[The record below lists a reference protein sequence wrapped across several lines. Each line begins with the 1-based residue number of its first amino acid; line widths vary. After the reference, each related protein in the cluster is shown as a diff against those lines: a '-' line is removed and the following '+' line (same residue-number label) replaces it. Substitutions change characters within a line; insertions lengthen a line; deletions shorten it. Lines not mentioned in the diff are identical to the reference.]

1 MARVLIV
8 DDEATDLLLM
18 KSVVEESGHE
28 VFVAS
33 DGEEAF
39 KVHLRK
45 GVQIVVTDLHM
56 PGVDGIEFIEALQ
69 ALYPEV
75 RIIVVSGKDQDSLDK
90 ARVKGAFMAF
100 SKPVDPHELAQAVA
114 RATLL

>member
-8 DDEATDLLLM
+8 DDEATDLASLR
-18 KSVVEESGHE
+18 SIVEEAGHE
-28 VFVAS
+28 VYVAS

-39 KVHLRK
+39 KIHLRK
-45 GVQIVVTDLHM
+45 GVQVVVTDLQM
-56 PGVDGIEFIEALQ
+56 PGVDGLEFIDALQ

-75 RIIVVSGKDQDSLDK
+75 RIIVVSGKDRDSLDE
-90 ARVKGAFMAF
+90 ARQRGAFMAF
-100 SKPVDPHELAQAVA
+100 SKPIDPHELAQAVA

>member
-8 DDEATDLLLM
+8 DDEATELALL
-18 KSVVEESGHE
+18 KSVVEGSGHE
-28 VFVAS
+28 VFLAS

-56 PGVDGIEFIEALQ
+56 PGVDGLEFIEALQ

-90 ARVKGAFMAF
+90 ARLKGAFMAF
-100 SKPVDPHELAQAVA
+100 SKPIDPHELAQAVA

>member
-8 DDEATDLLLM
+8 DDDAVELAWLR
-18 KSVVEESGHE
+18 SVVEESGHE
-28 VFVAS
+28 VFLAS

-56 PGVDGIEFIEALQ
+56 PGVDGLEFIEALQ

-75 RIIVVSGKDQDSLDK
+75 RIIVVSGKDRDSLDK
-90 ARVKGAFMAF
+90 ARVKGAFVAF
-100 SKPVDPHELAQAVA
+100 SKPVDPDELTQAVA